1 MLKRKSTFPLHRAI
15 KALRE
20 DVVFLYLIEFNSD
33 LKIRLNTPD
42 ESGLEP
48 LDIAINVQNE
58 SLGKILTSH
67 GANINRKDSETGS
80 TLIQMAVERDD
91 HWATQFLFDSSA
103 RLDLV
108 NNKNENILH
117 TFAKKQKLSDS
128 FKTLASKIAIS
139 ANVNG
144 QDERGMCPI
153 HLAIHHANLDMLK
166 LLLEHRKGRHM
177 SIHDLK

>member
-1 MLKRKSTFPLHRAI
+1 MSNLIGLLGGLFTETH
-15 KALRE
+15 LRE

-67 GANINRKDSETGS
+67 GANINRKDGQTGS

-108 NNKNENILH
+108 NNQNENILH
-117 TFAKKQKLSDS
+117 TFAKGGLKM
-128 FKTLASKIAIS
+128 KI
-139 ANVNG
+139 
-144 QDERGMCPI
+144 
-153 HLAIHHANLDMLK
+153 
-166 LLLEHRKGRHM
+166 
-177 SIHDLK
+177 

>member
-1 MLKRKSTFPLHRAI
+1 MTHYMTIRIPVHLNFI
-15 KALRE
+15 RE

-33 LKIRLNTPD
+33 LKQRLNTPD

-67 GANINRKDSETGS
+67 GANINRKDANTGS
-80 TLIQMAVERDD
+80 TLIQMAVERNDD
-91 HWATQFLFDSSA
+91 WATQFLFDSAA

-108 NNKNENILH
+108 NAQNENILH
-117 TFAKKQKLSDS
+117 TFAKKQKLNDS

-139 ANVNG
+139 TNVNG
-144 QDERGMCPI
+144 QDENGMSPI
-153 HLAIHHANLDMLK
+153 HLAIHQQ
-166 LLLEHRKGRHM
+166 
-177 SIHDLK
+177 DLK